1 MKRLFTNATFVTM
14 VDEFDTA
21 DALLV
26 DDEGRIAFVGP
37 LEEARE
43 RAEGAEEVDLGGAA
57 VLPGLIDPHSHFTG
71 ALQYLLYADLSECT
85 SFAEITETLKAFAA
99 ENNIGPDGVIMG
111 NGYDQNNLIEQRH
124 PDKSVLNAV
133 SEDTPVLIT
142 HVSNHMGVA
151 NDRLLKLAGITPT
164 TPDPEGGR
172 YGRMDGTG
180 DLDGYAEEPA
190 AMNPFYAV
198 TTPRLGLDFAAMVP
212 AMQRIYLEH
221 GVTTCQDGA
230 TAPDM
235 AGVLVSLAKAGL
247 LKMDIVAYPMWGT
260 DVMATLAANPE
271 YDSQDY
277 HGHFRFGGL
286 KMFLDGS
293 PQGLTAWMTEPYVEG
308 PDGERDW
315 VAYGTMTDEDAAA
328 FAKIAI
334 DSNHQLLCHCNGDA
348 AADQLLRVYEAARDA
363 SGNPDKMA
371 LRPVMIHA
379 QTARADQYGKMAELG
394 MIPSIFSSHIWY
406 WGDAHLRN
414 LGPARGGRVSACGDA
429 ARAGLPFTLHT
440 DTPVLRPNLLEAAWC
455 AVNRVTKAGAQL
467 DEDQKVTPYQ
477 ALRAITFNGA
487 YQYGEEDLKG
497 TLEAGKLAD
506 LVVLDRNPLAVDP
519 REIRDIQVLATIKEG
534 ETLYERDGQ

>member
-1 MKRLFTNATFVTM
+1 MGKLFCNATFVPLT
-14 VDEFDTA
+14 DEDARA

-43 RAEGAEEVDLGGAA
+43 RAGGAEEVDLGGAA

-71 ALQYLLYADLSECT
+71 SLQYLLFADLSACT

-111 NGYDQNNLIEQRH
+111 NGYDQNNLVEQRH

-151 NDRLLKLAGITPT
+151 NDCLLKLAGITPT

-198 TTPRLGLDFAAMVP
+198 TTPRLGLDFNAMIGD
-212 AMQRIYLEH
+212 MQRIYLEH

-235 AGVLVSLAKAGL
+235 AAVMAGLAKAGL
-247 LKMDIVAYPMWGT
+247 LQMDIVAYPMWGT
-260 DVMATLAANPE
+260 DVMATLAANAE
-271 YDSQDY
+271 FDSQRY
-277 HGHFRFGGL
+277 TGHFRFGGL

-328 FAKIAI
+328 FAKAAI
-334 DSNHQLLCHCNGDA
+334 DSNHQLLCHTNGDA

-363 SGNPDKMA
+363 SDNPGKAA
-371 LRPVMIHA
+371 LRPVMIHC

-414 LGPARGGRVSACGDA
+414 LGPVRGGRVSACGDA
-429 ARAGLPFTLHT
+429 ERAGLPFTLHT

-455 AVNRVTKAGAQL
+455 AVNRVTKEGAQL
-467 DEDQKVTPYQ
+467 DEDQKVTPYE
-477 ALRAITFNGA
+477 ALRAITYNGA
-487 YQYGEEDLKG
+487 YQYGEEADKG
-497 TLEAGKLAD
+497 TLEVGKLAD
-506 LVVLDRNPLAVDP
+506 MAVLDRDPLAADP
-519 REIRDIQVLATIKEG
+519 AELRDVTVLATVKEG
-534 ETLYERDGQ
+534 TVVYRRDEA

>member
-1 MKRLFTNATFVTM
+1 MGKLFCNATFVPLT
-14 VDEFDTA
+14 DEDARA

-71 ALQYLLYADLSECT
+71 SLQYLLFADLSECT
-85 SFAEITETLKAFAA
+85 SFAEITDTLREFAA
-99 ENNIGPDGVIMG
+99 KRRIGPDGVIMG
-111 NGYDQNNLIEQRH
+111 NGYDQNNLVEQRH

-133 SEDTPVLIT
+133 STDIPVLIT

-151 NDRLLKLAGITPT
+151 NDRLLELAGVTPT

-198 TTPRLGLDFAAMVP
+198 TTPRLGLDFNAMIGD
-212 AMQRIYLEH
+212 MQRIYLEH

-363 SGNPDKMA
+363 SGNPGKAA

-477 ALRAITFNGA
+477 AMRAITFNGA

-519 REIRDIQVLATIKEG
+519 REIRDIKVLATIKEG